1 MRELGCK
8 VAVDDFGAGYTTFR
22 HLKSLTVDLVKI
34 DGSFVKGIRNS
45 KENQLFIRNL
55 LSLAKTFGLE
65 TVAECVESA
74 EEAEYLA
81 DEGVELLQGHYFG
94 KPCLQPEWKG
104 GVDEADAAAAPDD
117 WGADQDQ
124 PRRATN

>member
-1 MRELGCK
+1 

-22 HLKSLTVDLVKI
+22 HLKSLTVDVVKI

-45 KENQLFIRNL
+45 TENQLFIRNL

-65 TVAECVESA
+65 TVAECVESS
-74 EEAEYLA
+74 EEAAYLA
-81 DEGVELLQGHYFG
+81 NEGVELLQGYFFG
-94 KPCLQPEWKG
+94 KPTLTPSWKSDQQDQ
-104 GVDEADAAAAPDD
+104 VAAAVANWAP
-117 WGADQDQ
+117 GQDQ